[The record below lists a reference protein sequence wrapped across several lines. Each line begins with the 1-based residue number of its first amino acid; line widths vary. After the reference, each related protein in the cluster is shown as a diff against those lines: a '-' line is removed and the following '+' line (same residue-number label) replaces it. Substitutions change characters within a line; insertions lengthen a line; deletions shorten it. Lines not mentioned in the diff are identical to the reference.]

1 MMKEFK
7 RIFVC
12 ISIILFVVLINTTVF
27 AQEKVKRSA
36 VQFKDG
42 SVVQGNIVEINNRT
56 IKIETDSGKIVIRQ
70 FDDIVSVE
78 DYVDEKKTTEA
89 KEGEKTE
96 NFSDKAD
103 GEKTEK
109 SSKEPLIAKHTWEI
123 GPEISH
129 IRYEEPSLNVEE
141 NGIMYGI
148 GASYAYHNGV
158 MLKGE
163 IGYSY
168 GYVDYK
174 NSGETDNIEDY
185 LFEMRVL
192 AGYDFSIYES
202 SIITPYIGFG
212 YRWLYDDWG
221 GMTTSTGANGYDRE
235 SQYYYIPIGIETLS
249 DISNGWFFGIT
260 AEFDYFLEGRQTS
273 YLSNADPGYNDIENK
288 QKDGHGFRG
297 SLKFQKKGERIGY
310 IIEPFVRYWKIDKS
324 EVENIYYNGAL
335 WGYGWEPEN
344 KSTQFGIIFTA
355 VF

>member
-42 SVVQGNIVEINNRT
+42 SVVQGRIIEMNNEIIT
-56 IKIETDSGKIVIRQ
+56 IETESGKTVIRP

-96 NFSDKAD
+96 KFSDKSD
-103 GEKTEK
+103 GEKTGK

-129 IRYEEPSLNVEE
+129 IRYEEPDVMEE

-235 SQYYYIPIGIETLS
+235 SQYYYIPIGIETFS

-260 AEFDYFLEGRQTS
+260 AEFDYFLEGKQTS
-273 YLSNADPGYNDIENK
+273 YLSNADPVLYSDAANK
-288 QKDGHGFRG
+288 QKDGYGFRG
-297 SLKFQKKGERIGY
+297 SLKFQKKGENVGY
-310 IIEPFVRYWKIDKS
+310 VIEPFIRYWKIDKS
-324 EVENIYYNGAL
+324 ELDHVTWNGVPNTSVV
-335 WGYGWEPEN
+335 EPEN
-344 KSTQFGIIFTA
+344 KSTQFGIILTV